1 MDPMEA
7 RAKYDELYTEY
18 QDVMHAGAWR
28 IGWGFFFVLVGLLPM
43 MYVFIW
49 AIGPK
54 AWEGTFLHAPKLM
67 WVAPLVNAPVVVFL
81 LFRLYKKN
89 LELDTIKRNYLAELK
104 ELKAL
109 LPEEPKAPQPIS
121 DIREFETDY

>member
-1 MDPMEA
+1 MTPMEA
-7 RAKYDELYTEY
+7 QSQYDELYAEY

-28 IGWGFFFVLVGLLPM
+28 IAWGFFFVLVGLLPM

-54 AWEGTFLHAPKLM
+54 AWENTFFHAPRLM
-67 WVAPLVNAPVVVFL
+67 WVAPLVNLPLVVFL
-81 LFRLYKKN
+81 IFRLYKKN
-89 LELDTIKRNYLAELK
+89 LELDAIKRNYLAELK

-109 LPEEPKAPQPIS
+109 LPEEPKALSSATPEV
-121 DIREFETDY
+121 REFEND